1 LNRYEL
7 EHLIR
12 AAGTVAEVN
21 ELIIIGSQSILGQYP
36 DISDKVIK
44 ANKYVKIAP
53 IDPGILYM
61 SREADIIIP
70 GNPEKSDLI
79 DAILGELSQFHDTF
93 GYYAQGVDFTTAT
106 LPLNWQQR
114 LVSIY
119 NKNTNGIRGLCLD
132 VHDMLVSKLVANRE
146 KDNKY
151 VKAAIINNLAN
162 KKILFDR
169 IDQTEIDKKIK
180 ENIKIKVIGIFN
192 NE

>member
-1 LNRYEL
+1 MNRYEL
-7 EHLIR
+7 EHIIR
-12 AAGTVAEVN
+12 AAGTVAEVD

-36 DISDKVIK
+36 DISDRIIK
-44 ANKYVKIAP
+44 ANKYVKIVL

-106 LPLNWQQR
+106 LPFNWQQR
-114 LVSIY
+114 LISIC
-119 NKNTNGIRGLCLD
+119 NENTNGIKGLCLEI
-132 VHDMLVSKLVANRE
+132 HDMLVSKLVANRE
-146 KDNKY
+146 KDNKF
-151 VKAAIINNLAN
+151 VKAAIINSLAH
-162 KKILFDR
+162 KRILLDR

-180 ENIKIKVIGIFN
+180 ENIKTKVIGIFN

>member
-1 LNRYEL
+1 MNRYEL

-151 VKAAIINNLAN
+151 VKAAIISNLAN

-180 ENIKIKVIGIFN
+180 ESIKTKVIGIFN